1 MSKQNCPHCGID
13 LSIYGE
19 KTRRSHVDNCM
30 SVNANRKDLQKW
42 QEDKNPKSDKT
53 VSWYYTLPER
63 LNFNPKPVFPDMNIP
78 SAKDAVS
85 ELLSSMGEDVT
96 REGLLETP
104 RRVAEMYQELTSGYR
119 LNPKEIIEKAI
130 FNEGSSELV
139 IVRDIPF
146 YSLCEHHL
154 APFFG
159 TATIGYVPT
168 NGRVVGLSKL
178 ARVLD
183 AYAKRLQVQER
194 LGAQIADT
202 LYKSGLNPVGVG
214 VYISAEHLCMAMRG
228 VQKPG
233 TSTVTNTLRGSMKDG
248 AAKEEWMR
256 TVAGR

>member
-1 MSKQNCPHCGID
+1 
-13 LSIYGE
+13 
-19 KTRRSHVDNCM
+19 VDNCKNH
-30 SVNANRKDLQKW
+30 NANRKDLKRW
-42 QEDKNPKSDKT
+42 ETIVERSYKKPNRDEKSIWNEDPKEFWDQFPVKKSRKLVVMPDPEPETEESKN
-53 VSWYYTLPER
+53 
-63 LNFNPKPVFPDMNIP
+63 MNID
-78 SAKDAVS
+78 SAKKAVS
-85 ELLSSMGEDVT
+85 ELLTSMGEDVS

-104 RRVAEMYQELTSGYR
+104 RRVAEMYEELTSGYR

-130 FNEGSSELV
+130 FQEGSSELV
-139 IVRDIPF
+139 IVQDIPF

-194 LGAQIADT
+194 LGAQIADA
-202 LYKSGLNPVGVG
+202 LYSSDLRPLGVG

-233 TSTVTNTLRGSMKDG
+233 TSTVTNTLRGAMRNG
-248 AAKEEWMR
+248 EYKEEWMR
-256 TVAGR
+256 TVTGR